1 MDTTIAPLA
10 FQPRKP
16 PQRRPRVVAAPPVLV
31 AAALEADPVTG
42 DWLLRLAF
50 DRAVDVSG
58 LAPGQITMDDAAG
71 SGWVFV
77 GSGVYSRPDPR
88 TLVLTLAQTDTPA
101 TGETRFTA
109 TPANGIVAA
118 DEQGGGG
125 AWAGVTDCLLP
136 YP

>member
-1 MDTTIAPLA
+1 MLSPLA
-10 FQPRKP
+10 NPFRK
-16 PQRRPRVVAAPPVLV
+16 RRGRGRRRTALTLV
-31 AAALEADPVTG
+31 AAALDSDPVTG

-50 DRAVDVSG
+50 DGAVDTSG

-77 GSGVYSRPDPR
+77 GTGIDSRPDPR
-88 TLVLTLAQTDTPA
+88 TLVLTLALTDDPA

-109 TPANGIVAA
+109 TPANGLAAA
-118 DEQGGGG
+118 DGG
-125 AWAGVTDCLLP
+125 AWVGVVDCLLP